1 MNLSRALQSPNGPN
15 PSTAHRKP
23 LRIRVTQTFAAI
35 LLFAL
40 LAGIRPA
47 GAQTAGAEKPTAAT
61 ADSSQNPGWF
71 FRFYRPFVSQRLPKP
86 ELRNSARLSQ
96 MTRDGKIELSLAE
109 LLAAVVENN
118 LDIGMARYSTAMA
131 ETDILRARSGQA
143 PRGVDGV
150 PIPSGLFA
158 GAIGAGVGGG
168 GGRGG
173 GGGGGGGG
181 ISGSGRLVSIGPR
194 GSYDPSLNLNFSVDT
209 ETSPLNTLRVSGVAA
224 PTSHSTSLQFFYA
237 QAFTSG
243 TSFSLSLNSERESS
257 TQQSLL
263 FNPGF
268 ASRLNFSVNQQL
280 LNGFGFAVTRRF
292 LKVAENN
299 RKTAREVFRQQAVL
313 AVSNAQNLYWDLAAA
328 RERVRAAEQALA
340 VAQRLYEDN
349 RKQAEIGTLAPLDV
363 VGAEAEVAARRRD
376 LIAAQ
381 TDQQFK
387 EVQLKNVMSKEMDLA
402 LGAAPLETT
411 DPLPEPQDSDVPP
424 FEEALATAMKNRPE
438 LARAEGGILNQEVVT
453 QFTKKQ
459 LQPSLS
465 IFGQLASASRAAV
478 LSAALGQVR
487 RFDFPEYSVGFALTI
502 PIANRSAQADDLR
515 ARLELRQA
523 ETALQRTRNQIR
535 LEVQNAIVALLQARA
550 QIAAASKATDRSKQT
565 LDAEEKKLQAG
576 VSTPYNVIRVQRDL
590 QTAQFAEVEARV
602 TYAKARVA
610 LEQAMGVTL
619 EKNHIALDD
628 VIQGQLF
635 ASNLPTPAR

>member
-1 MNLSRALQSPNGPN
+1 MVKQEMANREDTVVVSSETNQ
-15 PSTAHRKP
+15 
-23 LRIRVTQTFAAI
+23 
-35 LLFAL
+35 LF
-40 LAGIRPA
+40 
-47 GAQTAGAEKPTAAT
+47 
-61 ADSSQNPGWF
+61 
-71 FRFYRPFVSQRLPKP
+71 PF
-86 ELRNSARLSQ
+86 
-96 MTRDGKIELSLAE
+96 
-109 LLAAVVENN
+109 
-118 LDIGMARYSTAMA
+118 
-131 ETDILRARSGQA
+131 
-143 PRGVDGV
+143 
-150 PIPSGLFA
+150 
-158 GAIGAGVGGG
+158 
-168 GGRGG
+168 
-173 GGGGGGGG
+173 
-181 ISGSGRLVSIGPR
+181 
-194 GSYDPSLNLNFSVDT
+194 
-209 ETSPLNTLRVSGVAA
+209 
-224 PTSHSTSLQFFYA
+224 
-237 QAFTSG
+237 
-243 TSFSLSLNSERESS
+243 LNSERESS

-313 AVSNAQNLYWDLAAA
+313 AVRNAQNLYWDLAAA

-487 RFDFPEYSVGFALTI
+487 RFDFPEYSFGFALTI

>member
-1 MNLSRALQSPNGPN
+1 MEHP
-15 PSTAHRKP
+15 
-23 LRIRVTQTFAAI
+23 
-35 LLFAL
+35 
-40 LAGIRPA
+40 
-47 GAQTAGAEKPTAAT
+47 
-61 ADSSQNPGWF
+61 
-71 FRFYRPFVSQRLPKP
+71 FR
-86 ELRNSARLSQ
+86 E
-96 MTRDGKIELSLAE
+96 
-109 LLAAVVENN
+109 
-118 LDIGMARYSTAMA
+118 
-131 ETDILRARSGQA
+131 
-143 PRGVDGV
+143 
-150 PIPSGLFA
+150 
-158 GAIGAGVGGG
+158 
-168 GGRGG
+168 
-173 GGGGGGGG
+173 
-181 ISGSGRLVSIGPR
+181 LVSIGPR

-209 ETSPLNTLRVSGVAA
+209 ETSPLNTLRVSGIAA

-237 QAFTSG
+237 QAFASG
-243 TSFSLSLNSERESS
+243 TSFSLSLSSERESS
-257 TQQSLL
+257 TQRSLL

-268 ASRLNFSVNQQL
+268 TSRLNFSVNQQL

-438 LARAEGGILNQEVVT
+438 LARAEGVILNQEVVT

-487 RFDFPEYSVGFALTI
+487 RFDFPEYSFGFALTI

-523 ETALQRTRNQIR
+523 ETALQRTRNQVR

-550 QIAAASKATDRSKQT
+550 QVAAASKATDRSKQT
-565 LDAEEKKLQAG
+565 LDAEEKKLEAG

-602 TYAKARVA
+602 TYPKARVA

-619 EKNHIALDD
+619 EKNQIPLDN
-628 VIQGQLF
+628 VIQGK
-635 ASNLPTPAR
+635 S